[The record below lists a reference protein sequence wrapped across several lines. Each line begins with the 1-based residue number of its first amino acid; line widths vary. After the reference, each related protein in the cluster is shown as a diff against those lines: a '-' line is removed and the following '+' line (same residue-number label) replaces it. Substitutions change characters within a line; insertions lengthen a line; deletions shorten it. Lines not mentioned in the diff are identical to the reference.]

1 MANRGKEILAL
12 CLGVAALAT
21 AIYTF
26 RSDPGARYQSPRHMA
41 RTEASRQREARKALV
56 ESKPKAPPREQI
68 LAEAKEGVLRRN
80 PFSRPVG
87 APSAAPQPAPEG
99 TQPSPTPAP
108 EGAQPSPTPKPAP
121 APAPKPQATAATP
134 TLPSFSTQTPPLGTT
149 AMTPP
154 VPSTPTLAGIVGDR
168 SGYQTAV
175 IRIGNRR
182 YFAKAGDKVAGQYL
196 VQSVS
201 DRQVVLAGLEGKL
214 ILKMG
219 GSE

>member
-1 MANRGKEILAL
+1 VANRGKEILTL

-26 RSDPGARYQSPRHMA
+26 RSDPGARYASPKHAA
-41 RTEASRQREARKALV
+41 RTETSRLREARGAL
-56 ESKPKAPPREQI
+56 EETTSKAPPREQI
-68 LAEAKEGVLRRN
+68 LAEAKEGVLNRN

-87 APSAAPQPAPEG
+87 SPSAAPQPAP
-99 TQPSPTPAP
+99 TPAP
-108 EGAQPSPTPKPAP
+108 PGAQPTLT
-121 APAPKPQATAATP
+121 PQAVAATP
-134 TLPSFSTQTPPLGTT
+134 ATLPPFATQTPPLGTT
-149 AMTPP
+149 AIAPP
-154 VPSTPTLAGIVGDR
+154 APSAPSLAGIIGDR

-175 IRIGNRR
+175 IRLGDRR
-182 YFAKAGDKVAGQYL
+182 YFAKQGDKVAGRYL

-201 DRQVVLAGLEGKL
+201 DRQVVLAGVEGKL